1 MKNNQNYIK
10 LILQWILLQINYTIA
25 ELNKIL
31 RGDARHDLHNV
42 RLSLLNARLQIED
55 ALHNTK
61 DAHEKK
67 GKSKNNWDTFI
78 RNDANLDELIWLSNV
93 DLEEIMQKY
102 SLKKR
107 AAYNWRKRSRLEL
120 REFPLDEFYPKRKFR
135 IKK

>member
-42 RLSLLNARLQIED
+42 RLSLVNARLKIED
-55 ALHNTK
+55 ALHDTK
-61 DAHEKK
+61 NAHADKSNSRKNWEK
-67 GKSKNNWDTFI
+67 FI
-78 RNDANLDELIWLSNV
+78 KNDANLTELIWIANGE
-93 DLEEIMQKY
+93 LEEIMQKY

-107 AAYNWRKRSRLEL
+107 GAYNWRMRARVEL
-120 REFPLDEFYPKRKFR
+120 GEISPNKEYPKRKFR